1 MTSNVRQFPSSPRM
15 SQFLA
20 EETCKSDIRQELGA
34 CVGLLHG
41 NPTNA
46 DLFEIMTRLKT
57 ASFLV
62 DAMIGIREACK

>member
-1 MTSNVRQFPSSPRM
+1 MGEVAHFPASPRL

-20 EETCKSDIRQELGA
+20 EEQAKSDIRQEMGA

-46 DLFEIMTRLKT
+46 DLFEILARLK
-57 ASFLV
+57 AAALLV
-62 DAMIGIREACK
+62 DSMIGIREAHR

>member
-1 MTSNVRQFPSSPRM
+1 MSSNVRQFPSSPRM

-46 DLFEIMTRLKT
+46 DLMEVLARIK
-57 ASFLV
+57 ASVILI
-62 DAMIGIREACK
+62 DSMIGIREACK

>member
-1 MTSNVRQFPSSPRM
+1 MTSNVRQFPSSPRISM
-15 SQFLA
+15 FLA
-20 EETCKSDIRQELGA
+20 EEQAKSDIRQELGA

-46 DLFEIMTRLKT
+46 DLFEVMARMKA

-62 DAMIGIREACK
+62 DAMIGIREAHR

>member
-1 MTSNVRQFPSSPRM
+1 MTSNVRQFPASPRM

-46 DLFEIMTRLKT
+46 DLLEVLARIK
-57 ASFLV
+57 ASVLLIDSMV
-62 DAMIGIREACK
+62 AMREAHR

>member
-1 MTSNVRQFPSSPRM
+1 MTNNVRTFPTSPRM

-46 DLFEIMTRLKT
+46 DLMEVLARIK
-57 ASFLV
+57 ASVLLIDSMV
-62 DAMIGIREACK
+62 AMREAHR

>member
-1 MTSNVRQFPSSPRM
+1 MTSNVRQLPSSPRM
-15 SQFLA
+15 SLFLA
-20 EETCKSDIRQELGA
+20 EEQAKSDIRQELGA

-46 DLFEIMTRLKT
+46 DLFEIMTRLKA

>member
-1 MTSNVRQFPSSPRM
+1 MSVTQFPASPRM

-20 EETCKSDIRQELGA
+20 EEQAKSDIRQELGA

-46 DLFEIMTRLKT
+46 DLFEIMERLKA

-62 DAMIGIREACK
+62 DAMIGIREAHR

>member
-1 MTSNVRQFPSSPRM
+1 MGEVKQFPSSPRISM
-15 SQFLA
+15 FLA
-20 EETCKSDIRQELGA
+20 EEQAKSDIRQELGA

-46 DLFEIMTRLKT
+46 DLFEIMARLKT

-62 DAMIGIREACK
+62 DAMVGIREAHK